1 MDYVRS
7 FIVGGIICLI
17 AQILMDRTK
26 LMTGRIMVIFV
37 VSGAILTGLG
47 LYQPLVDYAGG
58 GATVPIV
65 GFGYSLTKGVMEE
78 VDQVGLMGV
87 LSGGLKASAAGIAA
101 AIAFSYLAA
110 LVSSPKTKG

>member
-1 MDYVRS
+1 MMYLRS
-7 FIVGGIICLI
+7 FIVGGLICVI

-26 LMTGRIMVIFV
+26 LMVGRIMVIFV
-37 VSGAILTGLG
+37 VSGVILTGLG

-65 GFGYSLTKGVMEE
+65 GFGYSLAKGVMQE
-78 VDQVGLMGV
+78 VDQAGLMGAI
-87 LSGGLKASAAGIAA
+87 SGGLKATAGGISA

-110 LVSSPKTKG
+110 LVSSPKAKG

>member
-1 MDYVRS
+1 MEYVRS
-7 FIVGGIICLI
+7 FIVGGLICVI

-26 LMTGRIMVIFV
+26 LLTGRIMVIFV
-37 VSGAILTGLG
+37 VTGVILTGLG

-65 GFGYSLTKGVMEE
+65 GFGYSLAKGVMEE
-78 VDQVGLMGV
+78 VDQAGLMGV
-87 LSGGLKASAAGIAA
+87 LSGGLKATAGGIAA

-110 LVSSPKTKG
+110 LVSSPKIKS

>member
-1 MDYVRS
+1 MEYVRS
-7 FIVGGIICLI
+7 FVVGGLICVI

-37 VSGAILTGLG
+37 VAGALLTGLG
-47 LYQPLVDYAGG
+47 IYQPIVDYAGS

-65 GFGYSLTKGVMEE
+65 GFGYSLTKGVMQE
-78 VDQVGLMGV
+78 VDQAGLMGV
-87 LSGGLKASAAGIAA
+87 LSGGLKATASGIAA

-110 LVSSPKTKG
+110 LVSSPKAKG

>member
-1 MDYVRS
+1 MDYIRS
-7 FIVGGIICLI
+7 FIVGGIICVI

-47 LYQPLVDYAGG
+47 LYQPLVDFAGG

-65 GFGYSLTKGVMEE
+65 GFGYSLAKGVMEE
-78 VDQVGLMGV
+78 VDQAGLLGV

-101 AIAFSYLAA
+101 AITFSYLAA
-110 LVSSPKTKG
+110 LVSSPKAKG

>member
-1 MDYVRS
+1 MDYIKS
-7 FIVGGIICLI
+7 FIVGGLICVI

-47 LYQPLVDYAGG
+47 LYQPLVDFAGG

-65 GFGYSLTKGVMEE
+65 GFGYSLAKGVMEE
-78 VDQVGLMGV
+78 VDQAGLIGV
-87 LSGGLKASAAGIAA
+87 LSGGLKASSAGIAA

-110 LVSSPKTKG
+110 LVSSPKAKG

>member
-1 MDYVRS
+1 MEYLKA
-7 FIVGGIICLI
+7 FIVGGIICVI

-37 VSGAILTGLG
+37 VAGAILTGLG

-65 GFGYSLTKGVMEE
+65 GFGYSLTKGVMKE
-78 VDQVGLMGV
+78 VDQAGLLGV
-87 LSGGLKASAAGIAA
+87 LSGGLKSSAAGIAA

-110 LVSSPKTKG
+110 LVSSPKSKG

>member
-1 MDYVRS
+1 MEYLRC
-7 FIVGGIICLI
+7 FIVGGIICVI

-26 LMTGRIMVIFV
+26 LMTGRIMVLFV
-37 VSGAILTGLG
+37 VAGAILTGLG

-58 GATVPIV
+58 GATVPII
-65 GFGYSLTKGVMEE
+65 GFGYSLTKGVMKE
-78 VDQVGLMGV
+78 VDQAGLIGV

-110 LVSSPKTKG
+110 LVSSPKAKG

>member
-1 MDYVRS
+1 MAYVQS
-7 FIVGGIICLI
+7 FVVGGLICVI

-37 VSGAILTGLG
+37 VAGAILTGLG
-47 LYQPLVDYAGG
+47 VYQPLVDFAGS

-65 GFGYSLTKGVMEE
+65 GFGYSLAKGVMEE

-87 LSGGLKASAAGIAA
+87 LSGGLKASSAGIAA
-101 AIAFSYLAA
+101 AIGFSYLAA
-110 LVSSPKTKG
+110 LVSSPKAKE

>member
-1 MDYVRS
+1 MEYLRCFV
-7 FIVGGIICLI
+7 VGGIFCVI

-58 GATVPIV
+58 GATVPII
-65 GFGYSLTKGVMEE
+65 GFGYSLTKGVMAE
-78 VDQVGLMGV
+78 VDEAGLLGV

-110 LVSSPKTKG
+110 LVTSPKAKG

>member
-1 MDYVRS
+1 MEYVRS
-7 FIVGGIICLI
+7 FVVGGLICVI

-26 LMTGRIMVIFV
+26 LLTGRIMVIYV
-37 VSGAILTGLG
+37 VAGVILTGLG

-65 GFGYSLTKGVMEE
+65 GFGYSLAKGVMEE
-78 VDQVGLMGV
+78 VDKAGLMGV
-87 LSGGLKASAAGIAA
+87 LSGGLKATASGIAA

-110 LVSSPKTKG
+110 LVSSPKAKG

>member
-1 MDYVRS
+1 MTGVQT
-7 FIVGGIICLI
+7 CALP
-17 AQILMDRTK
+17 IL
-26 LMTGRIMVIFV
+26 GRIMVIFV
-37 VSGAILTGLG
+37 VVGAILTGLG

-65 GFGYSLTKGVMEE
+65 GFGYALTKGVMEE

-110 LVSSPKTKG
+110 LVSSPKSKG

>member
-1 MDYVRS
+1 MDYLRS
-7 FIVGGIICLI
+7 FVVGGLICVI

-37 VSGAILTGLG
+37 VSGALLTGLG

-65 GFGYSLTKGVMEE
+65 GFGYSLAKGVMEE
-78 VDQVGLMGV
+78 VDQAGLMGV
-87 LSGGLKASAAGIAA
+87 LSGGLKATASGIAA
-101 AIAFSYLAA
+101 AIGFSYLAA

>member
-1 MDYVRS
+1 MMYLRS
-7 FIVGGIICLI
+7 FIVGGLICVI

-37 VSGAILTGLG
+37 VSGVILTGLG

-65 GFGYSLTKGVMEE
+65 GFGYSLAKGVMEE
-78 VDQVGLMGV
+78 VDQSGLMGV
-87 LSGGLKASAAGIAA
+87 LSGGLKATASGIAA
-101 AIAFSYLAA
+101 AIVFSYLAA
-110 LVSSPKTKG
+110 LVSSPEAKG